1 MCVCINEVFSRRICT
16 IVTLTQMQM
25 CVEVMLRYSS
35 NFSAD
40 EISLFYLENNIVND
54 RQENVSFYFVIL

>member
-1 MCVCINEVFSRRICT
+1 M
-16 IVTLTQMQM
+16 TLTQMQM

-54 RQENVSFYFVIL
+54 RQENVSFYFVML